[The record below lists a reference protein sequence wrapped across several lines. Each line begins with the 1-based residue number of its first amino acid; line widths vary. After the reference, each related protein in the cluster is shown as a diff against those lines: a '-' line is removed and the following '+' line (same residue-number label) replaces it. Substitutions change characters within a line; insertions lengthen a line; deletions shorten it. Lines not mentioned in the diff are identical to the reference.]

1 MSASSRTHRRFD
13 RIELARAVAPLV
25 VVGAIIVV
33 GAVLARAN
41 DWSTGALWALA
52 VAATIV
58 AGAVF
63 AVPAARRAPSL
74 RTTATPAANGLTS
87 LTIGA
92 RVTEGQAELGELS
105 PQRVLVL
112 SGHSRSGKSTIAKA
126 LIAQQPEEW
135 ARASCGEYVRARA
148 RELGVAPTL
157 PNTHALGQQL
167 VEEMSGKGFLEAVL
181 DYAQIPSG
189 AQSLIVD
196 DVYHV
201 AVFEALRGRWQ
212 GLRFTTVNL
221 PASTRRHLLHEQ
233 GLDDEQVEQIEES
246 PLDQA
251 VEQLER
257 QYTPE
262 VRLTGATSAAD
273 TGVAIREI
281 GDLLAA

>member
-1 MSASSRTHRRFD
+1 MSVSSSTHRHSD
-13 RIELARAVAPLV
+13 RGEFARAFAPLV
-25 VVGAIIVV
+25 ILAAIIVV
-33 GAVLARAN
+33 GAVLARTN

-63 AVPAARRAPSL
+63 VVPSAVRAPSL
-74 RTTATPAANGLTS
+74 RSTATPAGEDLTS

-92 RVTEGQAELGELS
+92 RITDEHVELGELS

-112 SGHSRSGKSTIAKA
+112 SGHSRSGKSTIAQA
-126 LIAQQPEEW
+126 LIAQQPEW

-148 RELGVAPTL
+148 RELGVSLAL
-157 PNTHALGQQL
+157 PDTHALGQRL
-167 VEEMSGKGFLEAVL
+167 VEQMGGRSFLEAVI
-181 DYAQIPSG
+181 DHAEIPAG
-189 AQSLIVD
+189 AKSLIID

-201 AVFEALRGRWQ
+201 AVFEALRERWQ
-212 GLRFTTVNL
+212 GLRFTTVDL
-221 PASTRRHLLHEQ
+221 PESVRRELLHQQ
-233 GLDDEQVEQIEES
+233 GLDDRQVAQLEDS
-246 PLDQA
+246 PLDHA

-262 VRLTGATSAAD
+262 IRLTGAASPAD
-273 TGVAIREI
+273 AGAAIREI